1 MTSDFDLKKKELVE
15 KLGVHIEAV
24 DHYAPLAARIVA
36 YIILNGRKGTTFDQ
50 LVTNLCASKS
60 TISTHLTHLQS
71 LKKIL
76 YYTKT
81 GDRKKYFVVNKDHL
95 IQNIDNMINSWAT
108 QKVLHEEIK
117 EFKDSFNKLET
128 TDDESKFDLEF
139 HTDFITFLNEATTSI
154 SILRTKLIEK
164 HII

>member
-1 MTSDFDLKKKELVE
+1 MLKDFDLKKKELIE
-15 KLGVHIEAV
+15 KLGVHIEAN

-36 YIILNGRKGTTFDQ
+36 FIILNGRKGATFEQ

-60 TISTHLTHLQS
+60 TVSTHLTHLQS

-95 IQNIDNMINSWAT
+95 VQNMDNMIAT
-108 QKVLHEEIK
+108 WTSQKILHEEIK
-117 EFKDSFNKLET
+117 EFKDSYNQLET

-139 HTDFITFLNEATTSI
+139 HTDFITFLNEATASI
-154 SILRTKLIEK
+154 SILRKKLIEK
-164 HII
+164 HHI